1 MRISRVLGDLPSF
14 SVGSMSALVVEIS
27 IHMVDVRPLET
38 SSVTMGI
45 IEILEI
51 AILASV
57 V

>member
-1 MRISRVLGDLPSF
+1 LGDLPSF

-38 SSVTMGI
+38 SSATLGI
-45 IEILEI
+45 VVILEI
-51 AILASV
+51 AILTSV